1 MEDTMALK
9 IEANNDI
16 NPVPIE
22 ERFLKNSYIKQA
34 NLMSVSLPQPVLLV
48 VLSEVASKLERK
60 EVIKSLRKTFT
71 SANKN
76 FVASDKV
83 SHIIVVKE
91 AWTTDTDREAI
102 QAKYVE
108 LAKEVITRPEPIVWE

>member
-1 MEDTMALK
+1 MALK
-9 IEANNDI
+9 IEATNDV

-34 NLMSVSLPQPVLLV
+34 NLISISLPQPVLLV
-48 VLSEVASKLERK
+48 VLSEVASKLEHK

-76 FVASDKV
+76 LVQFEKV

-91 AWTTDTDREAI
+91 AWATNTDREAI
-102 QAKYVE
+102 HEKYTD
-108 LAKEVITRPEPIVWE
+108 LAKQVITRPEPIVWE